1 MPLREI
7 NKRLAFLEHVAIDLA
22 ISKAID
28 AARSGPRD
36 QFAATLLARLPVGPE
51 PGTIRL
57 DFDRLSPDELL
68 LVAQMDHA

>member
-36 QFAATLLARLPVGPE
+36 QFAATLLAPHS
-51 PGTIRL
+51 I
-57 DFDRLSPDELL
+57 
-68 LVAQMDHA
+68 